1 VTEGGMW
8 TGTSSCVWNGPSVM
22 RLKIVLSD
30 SQRYLDDQTL
40 KHFFRNTLE
49 VQDADWKDIVMELTD
64 LAEKGFSNFDQE
76 SDHLGI
82 ASRFYSYFEQFHSKE
97 LDWNKVR

>member
-1 VTEGGMW
+1 MW

-64 LAEKGFSNFDQE
+64 LAEKGFSNVDQE

-82 ASRFYSYFEQFHSKE
+82 ASRFYSYFEQFHSNE
-97 LDWNKVR
+97 LNWNKVR